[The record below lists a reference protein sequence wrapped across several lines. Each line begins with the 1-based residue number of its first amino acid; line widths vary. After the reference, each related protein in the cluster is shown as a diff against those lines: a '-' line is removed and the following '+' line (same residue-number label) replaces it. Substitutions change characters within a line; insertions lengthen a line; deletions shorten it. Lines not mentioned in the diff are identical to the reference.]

1 MRKNQ
6 LIEMLQ
12 NIKGNPEI
20 HVWNGFVEDYQP
32 INKELV
38 EVDLHKL
45 SFTGYKERVNIQRK
59 VKDNLEPL
67 SDEELKALYKK
78 HNIGQWE
85 LFSYYPPDKEDKGY
99 NKKRV
104 YLIEPKRTGKRTFD
118 RLGDISY

>member
-20 HVWNGFVEDYQP
+20 HIWNGFVEDYQP

-38 EVDLHKL
+38 AVDLHRL

-59 VKDNLEPL
+59 VKDNMEPL
-67 SDEELKALYKK
+67 PDEELKVLYKK
-78 HNIGQWE
+78 HKIGQWE
-85 LFSYYPPDKEDKGY
+85 LFSYYPPDDEDRWY
-99 NKKRV
+99 TKKRV
-104 YLIEPKRTGKRTFD
+104 FLIEPKRTGKQTFD
-118 RLGDISY
+118 RLGDIHY

>member
-45 SFTGYKERVNIQRK
+45 SFSGYKEQVNIQRK
-59 VKDNLEPL
+59 IKDNLGPL
-67 SDEELKALYKK
+67 SDEELKVLYKK

-85 LFSYYPPDKEDKGY
+85 LFSYYPPDKEDKRY
-99 NKKRV
+99 NKKRI
-104 YLIEPKRTGKRTFD
+104 YLIEPKRTGKHTFD
-118 RLGDISY
+118 RLGDVYY

>member
-6 LIEMLQ
+6 LIEILQ
-12 NIKGNPEI
+12 SIKGNPEI
-20 HVWNGFVEDYQP
+20 HIWNGFVEDYQP

-59 VKDNLEPL
+59 LKDKLEPL
-67 SDEELKALYKK
+67 SDEELKVLYKK

-85 LFSYYPPDKEDKGY
+85 LFSYYPPDESDNRY
-99 NKKRV
+99 NRKRV
-104 YLIEPKRTGKRTFD
+104 YLLEPKKTGKSTFD
-118 RLGDISY
+118 RLGEINY